1 MMRPM
6 GTAVEDQLE
15 LLLAERAIAR
25 VLHSYSRGADRCD
38 LELMRSCYW
47 PDGTDDHGSYNGGVD
62 GFIEF
67 VGPALQRFERTNH
80 FLGNMLIDVDLPRD
94 LARAETYAVAFHRFG
109 DTEGNPVDMVAGLRY
124 VDRFERRGGEWRI
137 AARVCAFE
145 WRRTDPVAAVGS
157 SFADTYTRGLR
168 GPDDIVWHILD

>member
-1 MMRPM
+1 MSDADATDTPVLDTVTLMMRAM
-6 GTAVEDQLE
+6 GAAVEDQLE

-80 FLGNMLIDVDLPRD
+80 FLGNMPTVS
-94 LARAETYAVAFHRFG
+94 AFR
-109 DTEGNPVDMVAGLRY
+109 M
-124 VDRFERRGGEWRI
+124 
-137 AARVCAFE
+137 AA
-145 WRRTDPVAAVGS
+145 
-157 SFADTYTRGLR
+157 
-168 GPDDIVWHILD
+168 

>member
-6 GTAVEDQLE
+6 GTSVEDALQ
-15 LLLAERAIAR
+15 LLLAERAISR

-47 PDGTDDHGSYNGGVD
+47 PDGTDDHGSYNGGVG

-80 FLGNMLIDVDLPRD
+80 FLGNMLIDVDLASD
-94 LARAETYAVAFHRFG
+94 LARAE
-109 DTEGNPVDMVAGLRY
+109 
-124 VDRFERRGGEWRI
+124 
-137 AARVCAFE
+137 
-145 WRRTDPVAAVGS
+145 
-157 SFADTYTRGLR
+157 TYTRGLR